1 MGQTTEEL
9 KVQISEQR
17 DTLGRDLDAIG
28 DRVSPSRMA
37 QRRKA
42 AVRERWNST
51 KDRVMGIA
59 DDTSG
64 RASNAA
70 SGVGEAV
77 GSLPSRAANVA
88 EGNPL
93 AVGLVAFGA
102 GLVVATLL
110 PETRVEQQVGEK
122 MQPAAEETA
131 RQLGA
136 AAQETVEQLKP
147 KAQDAVEQVKASAQ
161 DSVENVKQDASN
173 ATSQTTTETRNAAAS
188 VRSSHD

>member
-9 KVQISEQR
+9 KAQISEQR
-17 DTLGRDLDAIG
+17 DTLGRDLEAIG

-37 QRRKA
+37 QRRKE

-51 KDRVMGIA
+51 KDRVMGTTA
-59 DDTSG
+59 DTSG

-110 PETRVEQQVGEK
+110 PETGVEQRVAEK

-136 AAQETVEQLKP
+136 ATQDTVEQLKP
-147 KAQDAVEQVKASAQ
+147 KAQDAVERVKASAQ
-161 DSVENVKQDASN
+161 DSVENVKQDASD
-173 ATSQTTTETRNAAAS
+173 ATSQSATEAKNAAAS
-188 VRSSHD
+188 VRSTQD